1 MRAFRLPSRQ
11 RTAIRTALG
20 LLALLAALTG
30 PIGAARAQTFSTP
43 GAWSYTVPAGV
54 TLVEVRISGG
64 GGGGGGGGSF
74 SGPAGGSGGNGQL
87 VIAEIAVSPG
97 QVLSGTIGAGGGT
110 GYITGATQFGLT
122 PCTGNGASGSGVGAG
137 GTGGKTNCD
146 GYGASG
152 GGGGGGGGTTFAL
165 GGVILVQVGGGGGGA
180 GAGNGTGG
188 AGSIDSSF
196 TVSPACGT
204 SGVGSSPANFNAD
217 GGAGGGGGG
226 GFSGGAAGASN
237 FDNATATGG
246 TSGSSCYNNSA
257 AIQYSAISASGAAG
271 SAGDGGSAI
280 APGGRGGDGYVTIST
295 AAISVTKSA
304 QPVSNPINGTTNPK
318 LIPGATVQYCIT
330 LTNGWARS
338 ATSVSI
344 SDSIPAQASYVSGS
358 ALSGTNCASAA
369 SAASGLS
376 YSAPVLTQSAVTLNA
391 GSTYALTFLV
401 TVN

>member
-110 GYITGATQFGLT
+110 GYIAGATQFGLT

-146 GYGASG
+146 GYGAS
-152 GGGGGGGGTTFAL
+152 
-165 GGVILVQVGGGGGGA
+165 GGGGGGA

-304 QPVSNPINGTTNPK
+304 QPVSNPTNGSTNPK

-358 ALSGTNCASAA
+358 ALSGTNCAIAA